1 MYPIGSNVE
10 SSVPFE
16 ARTFRIRDVA
26 KILSVSERTA
36 AKWLASGQLPSRL
49 IGRTRLISGADILRF
64 QGADSA
70 AK

>member
-1 MYPIGSNVE
+1 MYPIASSVE
-10 SSVPFE
+10 GSVPFE

-36 AKWLASGQLPSRL
+36 AKWLSTGQLPSRL
-49 IGRTRLISGADILRF
+49 IGRTRLISGADLLKF
-64 QGADSA
+64 QQASPA